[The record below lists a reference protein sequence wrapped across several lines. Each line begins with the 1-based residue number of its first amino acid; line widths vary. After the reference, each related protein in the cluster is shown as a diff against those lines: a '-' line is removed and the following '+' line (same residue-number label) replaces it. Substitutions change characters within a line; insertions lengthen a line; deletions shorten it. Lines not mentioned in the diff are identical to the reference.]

1 MRKLRKTAAW
11 PRPQGAKN
19 GNFCHVYCHEILSPE
34 HDNYW
39 GWIGLRFA
47 SLRFD
52 ANLGLSEGTS
62 VPTSEK
68 EPDSTTD
75 SRALQVVV
83 RLRLAR
89 SLLDDVVAA
98 LKLLDVEVVDMRAEN
113 EKVHF
118 VLLPVSDLKGRDRT
132 IQRLREKLVELGVE
146 P

>member
-1 MRKLRKTAAW
+1 M
-11 PRPQGAKN
+11 
-19 GNFCHVYCHEILSPE
+19 
-34 HDNYW
+34 
-39 GWIGLRFA
+39 
-47 SLRFD
+47 RFD